1 MYKIL
6 IIDDEILIREL
17 IKKSIDF
24 NALGFEIVGEAKDG
38 RQAMEMIEAL
48 HPNLLLLDI
57 NIPIINGITLAQ
69 SVNKEYPEI
78 QIIILSGYSQ
88 FDYAK
93 GAIEAGVL
101 DYLLKPLNNSEFIK
115 ALSKAKDVLSNQN
128 QIKKTISD
136 YQNQKLRLDKK
147 ELLLKLIESSEN
159 YNSLDLYPLTQ
170 TGIHPDAGTFQIATI
185 LIDRLEELFAPQLEK
200 ELWKF
205 AISNIA
211 QEILETSFTSILFQD
226 FDNHIVVLTALDNA
240 DSVKVFATSCHHICH
255 AVQKTLNFTVT
266 LGISDPFQG
275 LSMMSDAYHESI
287 QALKWRFLLGN
298 ARCIYQDEVP
308 TLLDDLPLH
317 HTVSGNLLHE
327 LRSGNYENAY
337 NQVEILLS
345 YPRTR
350 EEMVFQAI
358 RILSDLG
365 QCLKEKQIQESGFK
379 LDKMLNELLAFELG
393 VDLKHYVL
401 NCFLE
406 AEELLS
412 NFSETK
418 QGLIVNDA
426 KRYIEQNY
434 MDNTL
439 SLSKIANALF
449 VNSSYLSHLFKQES
463 GSNLSDYLTRVRL
476 DKAKRLLD
484 DNQAQYSL
492 SSIAGMVGYKD
503 EYYFNKCFKKLYGI
517 SPKKY
522 VEHK

>member
-17 IKKSIDF
+17 IKKSVDF

-38 RQAMEMIEAL
+38 RQAMEMIESL
-48 HPNLLLLDI
+48 RPNLLLLDI

-69 SVNKEYPEI
+69 SVNKKYPEI
-78 QIIILSGYSQ
+78 QIIILTGYSQ

-101 DYLLKPLNNSEFIK
+101 DYLLKPINSSEFTK
-115 ALSKAKDVLSNQN
+115 ALNKAKDVLLNQN
-128 QIKKTISD
+128 QIQKTISN
-136 YQNQKLRLDKK
+136 YQNQKLCFDK
-147 ELLLKLIESSEN
+147 ETLLLKLIECSEN
-159 YNSLDLYPLTQ
+159 CNSLELYPLTQ
-170 TGIHPDAGTFQIATI
+170 MGIHPDTGMFQLVTI
-185 LIDRLEELFAPQLEK
+185 LIDRLDELFTSQSEK

-205 AISNIA
+205 AVSNIA

-226 FDNHIVVLTALDNA
+226 FNNYIVTLVALDNP
-240 DSVKVFATSCHHICH
+240 DSAKLFATSCHHICH

-266 LGISDPFQG
+266 LGISNPFQG
-275 LSMMSDAYHESI
+275 LRMMSDAYHESI
-287 QALKWRFLLGN
+287 RALEYRFLSGN
-298 ARCIYQDEVP
+298 ARCIFQEEVP
-308 TLLDDLPLH
+308 TLMDDLPLH
-317 HTVSGNLLHE
+317 HTVSGNLMHE

-337 NQVEILLS
+337 NQVELLLS
-345 YPRTR
+345 YQRTR
-350 EEMVFQAI
+350 EEMIFQAI
-358 RILSDLG
+358 RILSDLE
-365 QCLKEKQIQESGFK
+365 QCLKEKQIQEPSFK
-379 LDKMLNELLAFELG
+379 LDKMLNELLSFELG
-393 VDLKHYVL
+393 VDLRHYVL

-412 NFSETK
+412 TFSESK
-418 QGLIVNDA
+418 QNIIVNDA

-434 MDNTL
+434 TDNTL

-449 VNSSYLSHLFKQES
+449 INSSYLSHLFKQET
-463 GSNLSDYLTRVRL
+463 GSNLSDYITRVRL
-476 DKAKRLLD
+476 NKAKQLLD

>member
-78 QIIILSGYSQ
+78 QIIILTGYSQ

-170 TGIHPDAGTFQIATI
+170 TGIRPDTGTFQIATI

-255 AVQKTLNFTVT
+255 AVQKTLNF
-266 LGISDPFQG
+266 
-275 LSMMSDAYHESI
+275 
-287 QALKWRFLLGN
+287 
-298 ARCIYQDEVP
+298 
-308 TLLDDLPLH
+308 
-317 HTVSGNLLHE
+317 
-327 LRSGNYENAY
+327 
-337 NQVEILLS
+337 
-345 YPRTR
+345 
-350 EEMVFQAI
+350 
-358 RILSDLG
+358 
-365 QCLKEKQIQESGFK
+365 
-379 LDKMLNELLAFELG
+379 
-393 VDLKHYVL
+393 
-401 NCFLE
+401 
-406 AEELLS
+406 
-412 NFSETK
+412 
-418 QGLIVNDA
+418 
-426 KRYIEQNY
+426 
-434 MDNTL
+434 NTL

>member
-78 QIIILSGYSQ
+78 QIIILTGYSQ

-170 TGIHPDAGTFQIATI
+170 TGIHPDTGTFQIATI

-266 LGISDPFQG
+266 LGISGIIHDVRC
-275 LSMMSDAYHESI
+275 LS
-287 QALKWRFLLGN
+287 
-298 ARCIYQDEVP
+298 
-308 TLLDDLPLH
+308 
-317 HTVSGNLLHE
+317 
-327 LRSGNYENAY
+327 
-337 NQVEILLS
+337 
-345 YPRTR
+345 
-350 EEMVFQAI
+350 
-358 RILSDLG
+358 
-365 QCLKEKQIQESGFK
+365 
-379 LDKMLNELLAFELG
+379 
-393 VDLKHYVL
+393 
-401 NCFLE
+401 
-406 AEELLS
+406 
-412 NFSETK
+412 
-418 QGLIVNDA
+418 
-426 KRYIEQNY
+426 
-434 MDNTL
+434 
-439 SLSKIANALF
+439 
-449 VNSSYLSHLFKQES
+449 
-463 GSNLSDYLTRVRL
+463 
-476 DKAKRLLD
+476 
-484 DNQAQYSL
+484 
-492 SSIAGMVGYKD
+492 
-503 EYYFNKCFKKLYGI
+503 
-517 SPKKY
+517 
-522 VEHK
+522 